1 MKRGL
6 CIALHDV
13 APATWPE
20 CSALLAML
28 GGVGELPLTLL
39 VVPEYHHGERADR
52 SPEFVRGVDEVVA
65 AGGEVALHGYY
76 HLDESPRP
84 RTISTWLQRRVLTD
98 REGEFA
104 ALSATEAASR
114 IERGRAV
121 LAECG
126 WNVTGFVPP
135 AWLASEGTRAALRGS
150 SLSYTSSHLTL
161 ERLTDG
167 ARIRAPS
174 ISASARTAWR
184 RSVSRAWF
192 ATMATANAKMPLLR
206 VALHPIDAHY
216 PAMIERWH
224 DLIERLLADRTAL
237 TKCQALERFG
247 DVATGELR
255 AAKTSEEE

>member
-13 APATWPE
+13 APATWPQ
-20 CSALLAML
+20 CSVLLATL
-28 GGVGELPLTLL
+28 GRLGKLPLTLL
-39 VVPEYHHGERADR
+39 VVPEYHHGERVDR
-52 SPEFVRGVDEVVA
+52 SPGFVGGVNKVVA

-84 RTISTWLQRRVLTD
+84 RTVSTWLQRRVLTD

-114 IERGRAV
+114 IERGRAL
-121 LAECG
+121 LADCG
-126 WNVTGFVPP
+126 WDVAGFVPP
-135 AWLASEGTRAALRGS
+135 AWLASEGTRAALRRS
-150 SLSYTSSHLTL
+150 SLSYTSSHLTF
-161 ERLTDG
+161 ERLADG
-167 ARIRAPS
+167 AVIRAPC

-184 RSVSRAWF
+184 RSISRAWF
-192 ATMATANAKMPLLR
+192 VAMASANAETPLLR

-216 PAMIERWH
+216 PAMVKQWY

-237 TKCQALERFG
+237 TKRQALERYG
-247 DVATGELR
+247 HTAAGE
-255 AAKTSEEE
+255 SPGVGGVS